1 MTPTIVLITG
11 HPATGKTTLAHH
23 LTQELCLPLI
33 WKDQIKET
41 LLNVLGSSTN
51 EWSRKLSAV
60 AWALL
65 YQQVENLIKTDI
77 SHIVESNFDPIYA
90 NSHWQSLSQKYKF
103 QLIQVRCETE
113 PETLLKRYSQRIH
126 QGNRHLGHV
135 DASNDNVFLES
146 IKQHMD
152 WVDVESYR
160 LSLDTTNIE
169 KPNYLKITEQI
180 RNQIFNNRLA
190 TLRAKQE

>member
-11 HPATGKTTLAHH
+11 HPATGKTTLAHN
-23 LTQELCLPLI
+23 LTQELRLPLI

-41 LLNVLGSSTN
+41 LLDVLGSSTN
-51 EWSRKLSAV
+51 EWSRKLGAV
-60 AWALL
+60 AWMLL
-65 YQQVENLIKTDI
+65 YQQIENLIKTDI

-90 NSHWQSLSQKYKF
+90 NGHWQSLSCKYKF

-113 PETLLKRYSQRIH
+113 PEALLKRYSQRIH
-126 QGNRHLGHV
+126 QGDRHLGHV

-160 LSLDTTNIE
+160 LSLDTTDIE
-169 KPNYLKITEQI
+169 KVNYLKITEQI
-180 RNQIFNNRLA
+180 RTLISNNGIGI
-190 TLRAKQE
+190 LRAKQE